1 MQALQAIAGISFG
14 CWNHVHTY
22 HARVNY
28 KIDGSLHTRNK
39 ALCALHYDKFTMAV
53 KQTDTH
59 LGRSWVSSVLRFCGW
74 RYHESVPG
82 HGALHSLCFVLAR
95 QTIVLGEAVSLLCTA
110 AAASMSP
117 RSVMA
122 SSVTSSGLQP
132 LTACESSCR
141 KEAATAS

>member
-1 MQALQAIAGISFG
+1 MRA
-14 CWNHVHTY
+14 
-22 HARVNY
+22 
-28 KIDGSLHTRNK
+28 SLVMVPCIP
-39 ALCALHYDKFTMAV
+39 CA
-53 KQTDTH
+53 
-59 LGRSWVSSVLRFCGW
+59 SSL
-74 RYHESVPG
+74 
-82 HGALHSLCFVLAR
+82 
-95 QTIVLGEAVSLLCTA
+95 TIVLGEAVSLLCTA